1 MTEANTNGH
10 DHEADDER
18 TDDGG
23 DSLVLAVTHCADCQQ
38 QQGRANNL
46 SQTDRV

>member
-18 TDDGG
+18 TEDGG

-46 SQTDRV
+46 